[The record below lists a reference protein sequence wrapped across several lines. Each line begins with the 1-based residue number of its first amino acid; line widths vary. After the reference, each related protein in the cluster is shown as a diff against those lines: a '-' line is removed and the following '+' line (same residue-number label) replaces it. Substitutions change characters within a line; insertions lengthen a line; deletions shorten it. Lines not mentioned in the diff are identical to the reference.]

1 MRKRQ
6 PDKPDW
12 YRLDNAAK
20 IFPPTVHGAD
30 TAVFR
35 LTCELTQPVEPAVL
49 QGALDRTA
57 EQYSNLRTVL
67 RRGVFWYYL
76 EQTERRARVVPEH
89 APPCAPLY
97 EDSRSSLFEV
107 SYWKNKINLDVFHVI
122 ADGAGAIEIMQTL
135 VTEYVAAA
143 HDLAVR
149 QPQRAALDERMEDG
163 FQKYYKSDARSTK
176 AQKKRRAYRLPQ
188 RGKTLK
194 VFEGVCSV
202 RQALDAAHR
211 YDATLTVYLAAALFE
226 AIYGGMYVR
235 DRKKPVVL
243 TVPVDLRSYFPSHTA
258 RNFFS
263 IIRASY
269 AFDQESGAF
278 SDILDSVARA
288 FKRELTAENLAARLN
303 SLAALEHNFLLRPI
317 PLFLKYPVLHVSGL
331 ISDAGETAALSNI
344 GKFQLPEE
352 VGRYVKGFGVFV
364 GTDAL
369 QLCTCSYADQLHLG
383 FTTTMRDPAV
393 IRRFFG
399 RLTQDGIALEVRS
412 NTMYGEER

>member
-1 MRKRQ
+1 M
-6 PDKPDW
+6 
-12 YRLDNAAK
+12 
-20 IFPPTVHGAD
+20 
-30 TAVFR
+30 
-35 LTCELTQPVEPAVL
+35 L

-57 EQYSNLRTVL
+57 EQYPNLRTVL

-331 ISDAGETAALSNI
+331 ISDAG
-344 GKFQLPEE
+344 
-352 VGRYVKGFGVFV
+352 
-364 GTDAL
+364 
-369 QLCTCSYADQLHLG
+369 
-383 FTTTMRDPAV
+383 
-393 IRRFFG
+393 
-399 RLTQDGIALEVRS
+399 
-412 NTMYGEER
+412 